1 MSDIDQ
7 TARSQD
13 WTMLLPDFGYGTLLD
28 GGRRALD
35 RWTHGM
41 FECSRAFGAFAM
53 ARWQEDLETWKAL
66 GNCRSIDELL
76 QCECSYV
83 QKAAADY
90 MAEMG
95 KLTQVMLEAAN
106 AALRPEAA
114 EAAPAQP
121 QSWEVAASPA
131 SPVPAPSRP
140 ASSRRAAAARASSE
154 HER

>member
-1 MSDIDQ
+1 MSDIGQ
-7 TARSQD
+7 TSRSQD

-35 RWTHGM
+35 RWTHGV
-41 FECSRAFGAFAM
+41 FECSREFGAFAM

-76 QCECSYV
+76 RCECDYV

-90 MAEMG
+90 MAQAG

-114 EAAPAQP
+114 QAAPAQP
-121 QSWEVAASPA
+121 SSWEVTPSPA
-131 SPVPAPSRP
+131 APSPSPSRP
-140 ASSRRAAAARASSE
+140 TSSRRAAAQASSE
-154 HER
+154 PQR